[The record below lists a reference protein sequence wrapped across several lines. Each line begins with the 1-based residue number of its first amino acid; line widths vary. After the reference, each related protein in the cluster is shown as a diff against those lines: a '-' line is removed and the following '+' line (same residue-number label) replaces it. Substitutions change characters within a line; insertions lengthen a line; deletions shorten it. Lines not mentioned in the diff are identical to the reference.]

1 MKRKD
6 PSEITLEDEV
16 VERYAMN
23 RLYDYVIE
31 AMEKAKE
38 KKKAEGEA
46 V

>member
-23 RLYDYVIE
+23 RLLDYVIE
-31 AMEKAKE
+31 AMEKTKE
-38 KKKAEGEA
+38 KKKTEGEA